1 MLLLSSGICSSTSD
15 ETDGAPS
22 ETDPPTTDDD
32 LHGIHS
38 PCYAEEVELMAIRK
52 ILLPLQVAT
61 TAAAAFS
68 AAAMVARLWRAHL
81 AVLHSAVSRDQE
93 RAVHDLFETLTA
105 AHGLAVAEARPDAN
119 EATVSFAA
127 VIGREPDVV
136 VAHQARL
143 ADLIV
148 VPHPAGDKEVSS
160 SGALHA
166 VLFDSAKPVLIAPRT
181 APSTIGQHICIA
193 WNGTAESASAVIT
206 ALPWLQRAQSIRILW
221 SEDYQ
226 RRGPLAPDLQQ
237 YLAAYDLTAD
247 RAAFQPINKVVGAG
261 LLAAA
266 NEFACDLLVMGAYS
280 HSRLRQLI
288 LGGVTRHVLE
298 HATVPVM
305 MHR

>member
-1 MLLLSSGICSSTSD
+1 
-15 ETDGAPS
+15 
-22 ETDPPTTDDD
+22 
-32 LHGIHS
+32 
-38 PCYAEEVELMAIRK
+38 MAIRK
-52 ILLPLQVAT
+52 ILLPLELTA
-61 TAAAAFS
+61 TAAATFS
-68 AAAMVARLWRAHL
+68 AAVMVARLWRAHL
-81 AVLHSAVSRDQE
+81 AVLHTAANRYRESAVR
-93 RAVHDLFETLTA
+93 DLFERLTA
-105 AHGLAVAEARPDAN
+105 EHGLTVAEARPDAD

-127 VIGREPDVV
+127 VIGREPEVI

-160 SGALHA
+160 SVVLHA
-166 VLFDSAKPVLIAPRT
+166 VLFESARPVLIAPPT
-181 APSTIGQHICIA
+181 APSTIGDQICIG
-193 WNGTAESASAVIT
+193 WNGTAESASAVMT
-206 ALPWLQRAQSIRILW
+206 ALPWLQRAHSIRILW

-226 RRGPLAPDLQQ
+226 RRGPLAPDIEQ
-237 YLAAYDLTAD
+237 YLAAHDLTTG
-247 RAAFQPINKVVGAG
+247 RAAFRSINNLVGAG

-298 HATVPVM
+298 HATVPLM